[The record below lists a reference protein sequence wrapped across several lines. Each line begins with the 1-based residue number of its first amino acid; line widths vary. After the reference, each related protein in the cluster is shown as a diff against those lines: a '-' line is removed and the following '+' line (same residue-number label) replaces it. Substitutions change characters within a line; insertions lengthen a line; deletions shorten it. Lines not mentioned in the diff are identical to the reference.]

1 MCFDLLPEKFV
12 CIIHLGS
19 APSEAQIAVLDEI
32 KAFYEPKGSR
42 GAKLK
47 SSWIDSKIEKEWRE
61 LFGIGEGETGVGFIK
76 GKKNKARYLLHDGD
90 YSVEGLSK
98 PENYA

>member
-1 MCFDLLPEKFV
+1 M
-12 CIIHLGS
+12 
-19 APSEAQIAVLDEI
+19 
-32 KAFYEPKGSR
+32 
-42 GAKLK
+42 K

-61 LFGIGEGETGVGFIK
+61 LFGIEVGATGVGFIK

-98 PENYA
+98 LDNYA